1 VGSFEVTACETDGP
15 KTSPQAR
22 FQPEEFNSI
31 HGVNQKTWVCNK
43 QEIYFYMVP
52 RCILGLKQLPKSW
65 RGESAGPSWPHVARL
80 HWLSAQAEKAPGS
93 AESSMA
99 ASCIVGA
106 VVDLQIDGVLK
117 WCFNGCLMGISWD

>member
-1 VGSFEVTACETDGP
+1 M
-15 KTSPQAR
+15 
-22 FQPEEFNSI
+22 I
-31 HGVNQKTWVCNK
+31 
-43 QEIYFYMVP
+43 P

-65 RGESAGPSWPHVARL
+65 RGESAGPSWPHGARL
-80 HWLSAQAEKAPGS
+80 HWLSAQEEKAPGS

-117 WCFNGCLMGISWD
+117 GVLMGL

>member
-1 VGSFEVTACETDGP
+1 
-15 KTSPQAR
+15 
-22 FQPEEFNSI
+22 
-31 HGVNQKTWVCNK
+31 
-43 QEIYFYMVP
+43 
-52 RCILGLKQLPKSW
+52 LGLKQLPTSW
-65 RGESAGPSWPHVARL
+65 RGESAGPSWSHVARL
-80 HWLSAQAEKAPGS
+80 HWLSAQAKKAPGS